1 MLNPDKLQKLFEI
14 ATGRKPEQIRMAET
28 KKKVTGLERSK
39 KRKQIFKEL
48 YKDPV
53 TAFERWY
60 QDSLKDVNSDNADE
74 FWADAEADFPG
85 SPEQAKDWLRSNI
98 QRPQDPTAKE
108 FTLRNTMSKAPS
120 WLQSE
125 LSPELADAERVV
137 TSQNLSKSQVAYR
150 KVLQDKLTKFDF
162 SSLDPDVPAEI
173 HVDDMLKLELMGLLD
188 TASVTEG
195 RFVVTNKDGT
205 IQPAF
210 ALGNSDEA
218 GGFGLGPETEILAK
232 MAKPM
237 FEKAVVAG
245 LDLGAQTQSMNNRAV
260 TGAGLQMLPD
270 MDISEWSTVLGA
282 MPKEDVPGAIQAGFN
297 KRAEIDPFASNE
309 DVLADALSIEDLLR

>member
-1 MLNPDKLQKLFEI
+1 MLNPDKLQRLFEL
-14 ATGRKPEQIRMAET
+14 ATGRKPEQQRVVEA
-28 KKKVTGLERSK
+28 KKKASGLERTK

-48 YKDPV
+48 HKDPV

-85 SPEQAKDWLRSNI
+85 SPEQARNWLRSNV
-98 QRPQDPTAKE
+98 QRPTEPTKKE

-120 WLQSE
+120 WLQQE

-137 TSQNLSKSQVAYR
+137 ASQNLSKSQLAYR
-150 KVLQDKLTKFDF
+150 KVLQDKLGKFDF
-162 SSLDPDVPAEI
+162 TTLDPDVPAEI
-173 HVDDMLKLELMGLLD
+173 HTDDMLKLEMMGLLD
-188 TASVTEG
+188 TASIVEG
-195 RFVVTNKDGT
+195 RFVTLNKDGT

-210 ALGNSDEA
+210 ALENSADA
-218 GGFGLGPETEILAK
+218 GGLGLGPEIEIITK
-232 MAKPM
+232 TAKPI
-237 FEKAVVAG
+237 FEKAVISG
-245 LDLGAQTQSMNNRAV
+245 LDVVAQTQSMNNR
-260 TGAGLQMLPD
+260 TISGAGLNMLPN
-270 MDISEWSTVLGA
+270 MDVSEWSTVLGA
-282 MPKEDVPGAIQAGFN
+282 MPPEDVKGAIQAGFN